1 MLSADAICGHILLK
15 SGVAARKQPNQSIT
29 SEITSDKTQ
38 FELYRVKRVCDT
50 MLKFLSGQVKQFNS

>member
-15 SGVAARKQPNQSIT
+15 SGVAARKQPNQS
-29 SEITSDKTQ
+29 ITSDKTQ